1 MRTLL
6 YALFLLLGVFFI
18 FTNLSQVETVIDTF
32 QRGQSR
38 WLILGGLLELV
49 WIVNIAALYRAVY
62 RLLDVDVPLRRL
74 LYVVAAA
81 KFTEVLASA
90 LASIAVFI
98 DDARRHGLRTGRIA
112 LAALLTVWVEYMA
125 YIAVIALGF
134 TVLIRRNSL
143 GIAEITTG
151 LILVAI
157 ATAFGGL
164 ILLGVSSTRQLE
176 QVLIWGVQRVNKIVS
191 VFRRNYLS
199 EEIAHQFAGDTATAF
214 ERLRSSAASLWLPF
228 ALAFSARA
236 LHLSIFFL
244 MFLAFQQPYSP
255 GTLIAGYSIASLF
268 TIVSVTP
275 GGLAIVEGVMVV
287 TLRSLRVPLASA
299 TVITLAYRG
308 LTFWLPFGIGFLAL
322 RLHNRSHSREAA
334 A

>member
-6 YALFLLLGVFFI
+6 YALFLVLGVFFI

-38 WLILGGLLELV
+38 WLILGALLELV
-49 WIVNIAALYRAVY
+49 WIVNMAALYRAVY
-62 RLLDVDVPLRRL
+62 RLLDVEVPLRRL

-151 LILVAI
+151 LILVVI

-176 QVLIWGVQRVNKIVS
+176 QVLIWGVQRVNRIVS
-191 VFRRNYLS
+191 VFSRDYLS
-199 EEIAHQFAGDTATAF
+199 KDIAHQFASDTATAF
-214 ERLRSSAASLWLPF
+214 ERLRSSAAALWLPF
-228 ALAFSARA
+228 AQAFSARA

-268 TIVSVTP
+268 TIVSLTP

-322 RLHNRSHSREAA
+322 RLHNRSHSRKAA